1 MRNRD
6 EFSEETRRAVAQLRR
21 ALWILPV
28 VLILGLALLAL

>member
-1 MRNRD
+1 MRDRD